1 MCCALTRLSDA
12 LNQQGPLVVPR
23 NIYLFSSEEPPATL
37 LLSQVKQNWANGL
50 SFLSQPVKA
59 LPLLEKTVG
68 KFLLMFP
75 NFLMHNLLQDFT
87 SH

>member
-1 MCCALTRLSDA
+1 MCCALPRLIDA
-12 LNQQGPLVVPR
+12 LNHQDPLVVPQ
-23 NIYLFSSEEPPATL
+23 NTYVFSSKEPPATL
-37 LLSQVKQNWANGL
+37 FLSQVKQNWANGL

-75 NFLMHNLLQDFT
+75 NFLMPHLLQDFT
-87 SH
+87 LH

>member
-1 MCCALTRLSDA
+1 MCCALPRLINT
-12 LNQQGPLVVPR
+12 LNQQDPLVVPQ
-23 NIYLFSSEEPPATL
+23 NTSIFSSKEPPATL
-37 LLSQVKQNWANGL
+37 FLSRVKQNWANGL

-68 KFLLMFP
+68 RFLLMSP
-75 NFLMHNLLQDFT
+75 NFLMPHLLQDFT